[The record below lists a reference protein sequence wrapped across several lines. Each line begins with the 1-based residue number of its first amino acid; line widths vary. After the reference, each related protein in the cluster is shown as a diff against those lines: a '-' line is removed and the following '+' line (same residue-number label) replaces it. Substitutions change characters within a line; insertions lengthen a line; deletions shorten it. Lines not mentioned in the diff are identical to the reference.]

1 MLKSWT
7 PGEEPDK
14 DEMKVQ
20 LEKTRNRLYDL
31 QMKIK
36 EHKLPVLVLF
46 EGWSAAGK
54 GSMIGK
60 VIRNID
66 PRFFKVATMSAPTE
80 EEVRRPF
87 LYRYMK
93 QIPEE
98 GKFTFL
104 DSGWME
110 QTVKEVLNGELEG
123 DAYERRIESIRR
135 FERQLTDNG
144 YLVLK
149 FFMEIDKDEQEK
161 RMKKLLSK
169 DDTKWR
175 VTGFDKWQN
184 KHYKKC
190 ENVFDRYMKD
200 TNMSS
205 SPWYIIDAKDKKWAE
220 LQVMD
225 TLVSSIEV
233 ALQNQSH
240 SVPILQNVFPL
251 VKMPK
256 LKDVELEG
264 KTIDE
269 EEYQKELKKLQ
280 AKLGELHNRLYRK
293 RVPVIIT
300 YEGWMRPAKA
310 AISNELQGHWILED
324 MRYSQSPVRSH
335 MRRLGI
341 ISGDSGQDFRRM
353 GTLQSLIVRGMA
365 VSW

>member
-54 GSMIGK
+54 GSMISK

-144 YLVLK
+144 YLILK

-225 TLVSSIEV
+225 NI
-233 ALQNQSH
+233 
-240 SVPILQNVFPL
+240 
-251 VKMPK
+251 
-256 LKDVELEG
+256 
-264 KTIDE
+264 
-269 EEYQKELKKLQ
+269 
-280 AKLGELHNRLYRK
+280 GEQYR
-293 RVPVIIT
+293 
-300 YEGWMRPAKA
+300 
-310 AISNELQGHWILED
+310 S
-324 MRYSQSPVRSH
+324 
-335 MRRLGI
+335 GI
-341 ISGDSGQDFRRM
+341 AEPESFGTDPSECLSTGQD
-353 GTLQSLIVRGMA
+353 A
-365 VSW
+365 

>member
-233 ALQNQSH
+233 ALDRK
-240 SVPILQNVFPL
+240 SVV
-251 VKMPK
+251 
-256 LKDVELEG
+256 
-264 KTIDE
+264 
-269 EEYQKELKKLQ
+269 
-280 AKLGELHNRLYRK
+280 
-293 RVPVIIT
+293 
-300 YEGWMRPAKA
+300 
-310 AISNELQGHWILED
+310 
-324 MRYSQSPVRSH
+324 
-335 MRRLGI
+335 
-341 ISGDSGQDFRRM
+341 
-353 GTLQSLIVRGMA
+353 
-365 VSW
+365 